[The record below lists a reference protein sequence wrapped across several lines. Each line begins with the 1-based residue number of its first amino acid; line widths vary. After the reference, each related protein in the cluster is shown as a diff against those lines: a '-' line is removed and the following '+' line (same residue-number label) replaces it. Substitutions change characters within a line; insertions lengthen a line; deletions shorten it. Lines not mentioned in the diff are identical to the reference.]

1 MKFSQTAIPDVWTID
16 CDIFEDDRGFFA
28 RAWMPDELEARGLDT
43 SIAQC
48 SIAFNKRRGTL
59 RGMHFQTA
67 PFEEVKHVRVVRG
80 AIFDVAIDLRRDSPT
95 FRKWVGV
102 ELSADNRRLLYIPT
116 GFAHGYQTLSD
127 DAEIHYFVSAEYSP
141 AHQRGVRWNDPA
153 FGIDWPLGPPT
164 MIHERDATYPDH
176 V

>member
-1 MKFSQTAIPDVWTID
+1 MKFGQTAIPDVWTID

-28 RAWMPDELEARGLDT
+28 RAWMPDELEAHGLDT
-43 SIAQC
+43 TIAQVG
-48 SIAFNKRRGTL
+48 IAFNKHRGTL
-59 RGMHFQTA
+59 RGMHFQTT
-67 PFEEVKHVRVVRG
+67 PFDGVKHVRVVRG

-102 ELSADNRRLLYIPT
+102 ELSADNRRVMYIPK

-127 DAEIHYFVSAEYSP
+127 DAEIFYFVSAEYSP
-141 AHQRGVRWNDPA
+141 ANQRGVRWNDPA
-153 FGIDWPLGPPT
+153 FGIDWPLGAPT

-176 V
+176 A